1 VVVQHA
7 VDKGDCCACAS
18 DTRSTVQHKLLEG
31 LACRALLVLTL
42 YELHSMINQFLEDFK
57 RATSWS
63 LPVWPPSEVEMF
75 NNLVFVLAAQGL
87 NQKLSS
93 IDEISLFKFKAFNF
107 TIFSIVHVIY
117 LLWEVQRT
125 ISRVF
130 IFASDLM
137 SQSDDHGDS
146 FLKHAPPLR
155 ILSVVHGSLRGN
167 HIAFGLLVA

>member
-1 VVVQHA
+1 MI
-7 VDKGDCCACAS
+7 
-18 DTRSTVQHKLLEG
+18 
-31 LACRALLVLTL
+31 
-42 YELHSMINQFLEDFK
+42 YEFLEDFK

-107 TIFSIVHVIY
+107 TIFGFVHVIY

-130 IFASDLM
+130 IFASNLM

-155 ILSVVHGSLRGN
+155 ILSVVHGSLRSN